1 MHVAV
6 VGAGIMGLSTAWAL
20 ARRGHRVSVY
30 DQYAVP
36 NPLGSSVD
44 QHRLIRHAYGAEGGY
59 TDMVDEAYG
68 AWERL
73 WADLGQRLYEPTGT
87 LCLGSVDDTA
97 WLHESAAT
105 LAGRGRAVRW
115 LSGAAL
121 AAEFPLIE
129 ARGVREAFHLKTGGV
144 LLAGRIIELLAHH
157 LPGRNVT
164 IHPHAAVLDVDPATA
179 TIRLADRSAVRA
191 DALVVAAGPWVRRLA
206 PAVAERAVPSRQVL
220 TYLAMPEGLR
230 KAWAKHPMV
239 LDIDPDCG
247 FYLVP
252 PVAGTGMKI
261 GDHRFTLNGDPDRD
275 RDAGLEEAERI
286 WAFGRARLADPD
298 RYSIASAA
306 TCFYTCVKN
315 ERFVVEPLDG
325 AGASGGRASGGRTWV
340 MTGFSGHGFKF
351 GPVLGERM
359 AAALENPDLGPTL
372 TSWAAG
378 RQTAPDP
385 PSPGISTDTQS
396 S

>member
-1 MHVAV
+1 MGMRVTV

-44 QHRLIRHAYGAEGGY
+44 QHRLIRHAYGAEAGY
-59 TDMVDEAYG
+59 AAMVDQAYD
-68 AWERL
+68 AWSRL
-73 WADLGQRLYEPTGT
+73 WADLGETLYVPTGT
-87 LCLGSVDDTA
+87 LCIASTDDTA
-97 WLHESAAT
+97 WLHDSART
-105 LAGRGRAVRW
+105 LAGLGRSVRW
-115 LSGAAL
+115 LAASDIT
-121 AAEFPLIE
+121 AEFPLI
-129 ARGVREAFHLKTGGV
+129 ASSGIREACYLESGGV

-164 IHPHAAVLDVDPATA
+164 IHPHTRIEAVDPEAGTL
-179 TIRLADRSAVRA
+179 RLADHGTVKA
-191 DALVVAAGPWVRRLA
+191 DAVVVAAGPWVRRLL
-206 PAVAERAVPSRQVL
+206 PGIAERVMPSRQVI
-220 TYLAMPEGLR
+220 TYLAVPQDLR
-230 KAWAKHPMV
+230 AAWAGHPMV

-261 GDHRFTLNGDPDRD
+261 GDHRFTLTGDPDQD

-286 WAFGRARLADPD
+286 WTFGRARLSNAD

-306 TCFYTCVKN
+306 TCFYTCEPD
-315 ERFVVEPLDG
+315 ERFIVEPV
-325 AGASGGRASGGRTWV
+325 GGRGWV

-351 GPVLGERM
+351 GPVLGEAM
-359 AAALENPDLGPTL
+359 ASALENPLEAPTL

-378 RQTAPDP
+378 QGASLLEKP
-385 PSPGISTDTQS
+385 
-396 S
+396 